1 MSKKNITNQAYGQ
14 KKKVSEHMI
23 EQHLVNEVKKQG
35 GWAPKF
41 VSPGTNGMPDRIVLM
56 PGGNLAFVELKAP
69 GEKPRPLQVYRHQ
82 QLRDLGFQVFVMDD
96 FDQTQMIIDAIRG
109 DAIRGDMSR
118 RRDKEKKDDK

>member
-1 MSKKNITNQAYGQ
+1 MS

-56 PGGNLAFVELKAP
+56 PYGHIGFVELKAP
-69 GEKPRPLQVYRHQ
+69 GEKPRPLQLYRHQ
-82 QLRDLGFQVFVMDD
+82 QLRDMGFQVFVMDD
-96 FDQTQMIIDAIRG
+96 FDQAQMIIDAIRG
-109 DAIRGDMSR
+109 DVSR
-118 RRDKEKKDDK
+118 RRDKEKQDDTRIQPTT